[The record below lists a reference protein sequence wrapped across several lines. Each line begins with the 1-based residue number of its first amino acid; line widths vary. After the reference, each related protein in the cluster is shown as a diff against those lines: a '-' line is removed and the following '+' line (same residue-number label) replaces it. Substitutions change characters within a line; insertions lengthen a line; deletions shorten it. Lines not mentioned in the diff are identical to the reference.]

1 MQITEELIRQL
12 VIEVVEKLEGL
23 KESSNLASNHSVEQ
37 FQGRLL
43 TGEDIEYCFRRKVD
57 TMRIPKKT
65 IITPLAKERS
75 NDLGVSLEII

>member
-12 VIEVVEKLEGL
+12 VIEVVEKLEAM
-23 KESSNLASNHSVEQ
+23 KEATQVVSNRSVEN

-57 TMRIPKKT
+57 TMLIPKKT

-75 NDLGVSLEII
+75 NDLGVKLEIV